1 MKVSGPK
8 ATAIVQDYDEGLRR
22 FMIGVY
28 NHMGLGLVVS
38 GLISYAIGM
47 NPVLSQMVWQG
58 PQSWFFLLSPL
69 AVVLVL
75 SFGADRLSVAATTGL
90 FYVYSALMGVSL
102 STIFMLYQMGS
113 IFQVFL
119 ITAVMFGGM
128 SIYGYTTKR
137 DLTSIGGFLL
147 MGLIGLIVAG
157 LANLFFQSSTMD
169 LVISAIGVLV
179 FVGLTAYDT
188 QKIKEVYDVTE
199 GDDRAKAGVLGALTL
214 YLDFV
219 NLMLNLLRLMGQR
232 R

>member
-1 MKVSGPK
+1 MTGMDYGALSASSG
-8 ATAIVQDYDEGLRR
+8 YDEGLKR

-38 GLISYAIGM
+38 GLISYVIGM
-47 NPVLSQMVWQG
+47 DPVLSKMVWDG
-58 PQSWFFLLSPL
+58 PQSWVFLLSPL

-75 SFGADRLSVAATTGL
+75 SFGAHKLSVAATTIL

-119 ITAVMFGGM
+119 ITATMFLGM
-128 SIYGYTTKR
+128 SLYGYTTKR
-137 DLTSIGGFLL
+137 DLTSIGGFLM
-147 MGLIGLIVAG
+147 MGLIGIIVAG
-157 LANLFFQSSTMD
+157 LANLWFQNSALD
-169 LVISAIGVLV
+169 LAISAIGVLV

-188 QKIKEVYDVTE
+188 QKIKEVYDTTE

-232 R
+232 K